1 MEGGGS
7 GQAVALETFAA
18 PASHR
23 WRGGQNKGSYGQ
35 QTSLAGTFCLQP
47 ALLLGSPS
55 ELPSLP
61 CAPTEMHTP
70 SHPLP
75 WRSSITQAPSSLVF
89 SLELCLRPAVHSF
102 LGCGPQLCLSCY
114 AFPSFSSCTFSLFTF
129 HLSLSLF
136 CFISTSLP
144 FHLSLRGVCYLCFSP
159 SLCPASPLSLGLPV
173 SSISPSLCLS
183 LSLL

>member
-7 GQAVALETFAA
+7 RQAGPLETFAA

-23 WRGGQNKGSYGQ
+23 WQGGQNKGSCGQ
-35 QTSLAGTFCLQP
+35 QTSPAGAFCLQP
-47 ALLLGSPS
+47 ALLLGSLS

-61 CAPTEMHTP
+61 CTPTQVCTP

-75 WRSSITQAPSSLVF
+75 WCSSIIQAPFSLVF
-89 SLELCLRPAVHSF
+89 SSELCLCLAVHSF
-102 LGCGPQLCLSCY
+102 LGCGPQLCLPGY
-114 AFPSFSSCTFSLFTF
+114 AFPSFCSCTFSLFTL

-144 FHLSLRGVCYLCFSP
+144 FHLSLRGCV
-159 SLCPASPLSLGLPV
+159 
-173 SSISPSLCLS
+173 
-183 LSLL
+183 